1 MSSQNHSAISQKL
14 MLSFQKDEV
23 TSAKIYDYFAKVIK
37 DKQEQ
42 ETLRRIAQDEL
53 SHAKIWQQYTGKEA
67 QSRIPL
73 HQYLSRVQFPASFL
87 FQGFQVPLP

>member
-1 MSSQNHSAISQKL
+1 MMSSQNHSAISQKL

-42 ETLRRIAQDEL
+42 
-53 SHAKIWQQYTGKEA
+53 
-67 QSRIPL
+67 
-73 HQYLSRVQFPASFL
+73 
-87 FQGFQVPLP
+87 